1 MGFGYEDLQIPM
13 FSKWSPDG
21 SLIFFDKGT
30 TIHSVDAD
38 GSRPAQGIVDAS
50 REIVADGRWWGYVGA
65 RPNFD
70 VSPDGSK
77 LVYSTCRY
85 RTPSDD
91 LDDSQAVDV
100 VDGPLNWPQQYH
112 FRLTREVADEIR
124 GYSSEIAVSNID
136 GTEQKRLT
144 KDKIY
149 GDYPVWSPDGTRIAF
164 GGGRLYTM
172 AEDGSDV
179 QLVYG
184 DGGSTESP
192 TWSPDGSHIAF
203 VAYDNPRRFVYTV
216 SPDGSGPT
224 RISET
229 LSPPAWSPDGRRLTL
244 VAPDG
249 DGAALFTFA
258 PDGSDPIRVIG
269 LIDDMPV
276 EIPIRFG
283 HSRLGV
289 RFSVRSVSWSPDGT
303 EILVGPYLVNL
314 ESPET
319 LSLLELEGRE
329 LAGGPQ
335 SRSWDLYQVLTAWS
349 PDGSAIAVRVEGR
362 QPYTIVRN
370 DAEFSVLPA
379 ASGGGVEARIASC
392 SEGHVVADP
401 DRNPDLVQD
410 CETLMR
416 VRDTLAGEGKLNWNK
431 HTPIRLWQGIGV
443 GGSHVTVVNLYDAG
457 LTGSIPAE
465 LGNLVSL
472 EQLGLPGNKLTGSI
486 PAELGNLV
494 SLEDLY
500 LPGNKLTGSIPA
512 ELGNLVNLRR
522 LTLSTNEL
530 RGSIPAELGSLP
542 NLKTLSLGANELTG
556 SIPAELG
563 KLVSLEEL
571 YLGDNKLNGSIP
583 AEMGKL
589 PNLQTLN
596 LGDNE
601 LTGIIPAELGNL
613 VNLRRLTLAA
623 NELTGSI
630 PAELG
635 KLGSL
640 RNLEISDNELRGCI
654 QLSSGTEVCADR

>member
-1 MGFGYEDLQIPM
+1 MGFGYEDLQIPT

-30 TIHSVDAD
+30 TIYSVDAD

-91 LDDSQAVDV
+91 LDDSQAADV
-100 VDGPLNWPQQYH
+100 VDGPLNWPQQNR
-112 FRLTREVADEIR
+112 FRLTQEVADEIR
-124 GYSSEIAVSNID
+124 GYSSEIAVSNFD

-144 KDKIY
+144 KDKLY

-192 TWSPDGSHIAF
+192 NWSPDGSHIAF

-216 SPDGSGPT
+216 SPDGSDPT

-244 VAPDG
+244 VVPDG

-289 RFSVRSVSWSPDGT
+289 RFSVRSVSWSPEGT

-370 DAEFSVLPA
+370 DAEYSVLPA
-379 ASGGGVEARIASC
+379 VSEGGVAARIASC
-392 SEGHVVADP
+392 SDGHVVADP
-401 DRNPDLVQD
+401 DRNPGLVRD
-410 CETLMR
+410 CETLMGI
-416 VRDTLAGEGKLNWNK
+416 RDTLAGRLNW
-431 HTPIRLWQGIGV
+431 TGINTRPFDIG
-443 GGSHVTVVNLYDAG
+443 
-457 LTGSIPAE
+457 
-465 LGNLVSL
+465 
-472 EQLGLPGNKLTGSI
+472 
-486 PAELGNLV
+486 
-494 SLEDLY
+494 
-500 LPGNKLTGSIPA
+500 
-512 ELGNLVNLRR
+512 
-522 LTLSTNEL
+522 
-530 RGSIPAELGSLP
+530 RGSE
-542 NLKTLSLGANELTG
+542 
-556 SIPAELG
+556 
-563 KLVSLEEL
+563 
-571 YLGDNKLNGSIP
+571 
-583 AEMGKL
+583 
-589 PNLQTLN
+589 
-596 LGDNE
+596 
-601 LTGIIPAELGNL
+601 
-613 VNLRRLTLAA
+613 
-623 NELTGSI
+623 
-630 PAELG
+630 
-635 KLGSL
+635 
-640 RNLEISDNELRGCI
+640 
-654 QLSSGTEVCADR
+654 